1 MTQQTTTSKAATNFD
16 TDHIRDE
23 MRLAHDQ
30 TRYFMAMARE
40 PNDRTD
46 VQYCLAMARTNSRKY
61 TRLLRT
67 LEKSGTYIDWTRYR
81 WNEYIDKY
89 GMPN

>member
-1 MTQQTTTSKAATNFD
+1 MTM
-16 TDHIRDE
+16 HIKDPEFIRYA
-23 MRLAHDQ
+23 MKLAHDQ
-30 TRYFMAMARE
+30 ARYFMSMARE

-46 VQYCLAMARTNSRKY
+46 VQYCLGMARTNSRKY
-61 TRLLRT
+61 TSLLKT
-67 LEKSGTYIDWTRYR
+67 LEESGAYIDWTQYR